1 MDLSSSIK
9 RQGPLSSTERQGYQE
24 SIDFVR
30 QSGYKQD
37 HCPKKCARNPGF
49 VPEEPWLQEWWTKDE
64 WGGDGR
70 RVSQSP
76 ASVRPQPRRR
86 WWGSTTARAD
96 APPAAVMEASNPNR
110 SPALP
115 RTNTASGP
123 GKTNTHAPTRYFP
136 MTFPFGLERF

>member
-9 RQGPLSSTERQGYQE
+9 RQGPFPQDDKVIRNLLISCDRVG
-24 SIDFVR
+24 I
-30 QSGYKQD
+30 KQD

-49 VPEEPWLQEWWTKDE
+49 VSEEPWLQEWSTRDE
-64 WGGDGR
+64 WRGDWGR
-70 RVSQSP
+70 VLQSP
-76 ASVRPQPRRR
+76 ASVQPQPRTR
-86 WWGSTTARAD
+86 WWASTTARAD

-136 MTFPFGLERF
+136 MTFPFASEKF